1 MRWVLLLLLFSA
13 PVAGKAQQSSG
24 TEEVT
29 ETKECQS
36 CTARHK
42 SLQALQEALKTP
54 DAAEGSDDDEREA
67 TSDN

>member
-1 MRWVLLLLLFSA
+1 MLLSA
-13 PVAGKAQQSSG
+13 PVAGKAQENSV

-29 ETKECQS
+29 EPKECQS

-54 DAAEGSDDDEREA
+54 EAAEGSDDDEQEA
-67 TSDN
+67 ISDN